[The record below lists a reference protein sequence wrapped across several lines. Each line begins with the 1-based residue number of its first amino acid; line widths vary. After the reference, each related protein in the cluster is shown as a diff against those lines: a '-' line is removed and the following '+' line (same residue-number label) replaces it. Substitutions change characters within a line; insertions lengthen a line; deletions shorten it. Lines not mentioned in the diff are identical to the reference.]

1 MMEDAD
7 LRVSRVFCSLCGFI
21 LLSTVCVSDS
31 SISKS
36 LYAIIVSDYFRFGG
50 FCSTAAGFVRML
62 KSIISI
68 RRVKEWAN
76 LIGRDAFNFSSE
88 TTGAQALQK
97 VRNTPSSFIVFAAS
111 LLTDLIFVQAYK
123 TLNVTVEDVDWH
135 HALNNTKHGMN
146 TFFREKAEALRVC
159 DHPQCSFR

>member
-1 MMEDAD
+1 MEDAD

-97 VRNTPSSFIVFAAS
+97 VRNTPEQFYCLCSFI
-111 LLTDLIFVQAYK
+111 TDR
-123 TLNVTVEDVDWH
+123 LNICVGLQNSERDCGRCRL
-135 HALNNTKHGMN
+135 AP
-146 TFFREKAEALRVC
+146 R
-159 DHPQCSFR
+159 S